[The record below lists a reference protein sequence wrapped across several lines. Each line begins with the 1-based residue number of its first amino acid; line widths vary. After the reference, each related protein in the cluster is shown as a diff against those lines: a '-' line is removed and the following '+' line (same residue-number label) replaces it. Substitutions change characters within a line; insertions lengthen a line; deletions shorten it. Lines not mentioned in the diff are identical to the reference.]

1 MKNLKSLILLLIFA
15 SCNLLYSQSIDV
27 ERVITTN
34 FPTLRAEFRVTD
46 ANGDE
51 VRNLNNTD
59 LELKDLGKLTQFSA
73 PTCPPDQARFSLI
86 LVFDASG
93 SMDKNISN
101 ESNSDPRRID
111 VIKNVA
117 RKFIDQLPEGQFEA
131 TLGFFTKTFYQF
143 DVKDFTT
150 DKDALKSDLNKYK
163 PGGGTNYNAAFLGY
177 RDNDEGGAFSLVK
190 KAQYKPVIIFMN
202 DGYHQE
208 NQQHLEFKTGT
219 IISKALA
226 SNTTIFSLSIGPTS
240 PDPNDTSL
248 DPNSKSK
255 LIDISNSTGGKY
267 YENLLNENQITDIY
281 NQILQ
286 SAKGFGT
293 PAPCYID
300 FESDCNDGEIEL
312 TYKGFALPVSD
323 TQIYTIA
330 DALKPNLDITNRT
343 FLEINPTLNQPKL
356 VDVTLKAEKNKLTIT
371 GFNAT
376 PANIFTVSDWGG
388 SAPPF
393 TLQKGETRNIKVRI
407 TPTNREFYPGLI
419 TFEGTGCSGLEM
431 KPRAGFIFAED
442 IVFANVNQGDQE
454 TKTFTQRFCN
464 LTDEPIKINSIAVTG
479 GADKNDFG
487 ITTKNPTLA
496 PGECLDIEA
505 SFRPSDQ
512 GDRVATYTVKTDKGD
527 FEAALKGGGAG
538 KPQIS
543 STAPKFADVNCTN
556 AKSSIIVVVK
566 NDGPVDLTISNIA
579 LQDATHFTYTG
590 PATLVIP
597 AKSSNNVAVTVDFT
611 PQAIGVQSTNL
622 VFTNDSDNNPYSV
635 KLEGEMLK
643 LDYSTSKINLDFGT
657 ICANPGQP
665 ITLELDLT
673 NLSGFGY
680 KVNAVSNIPQFK
692 TNLASYDISS
702 GTAKVIVSFEANAN
716 NTYNGTITFTSECG
730 NVVKVVNVVGRI
742 NSPEVADLTKVI
754 NAVVGSSQTN
764 QVDIINPNTA
774 PFDVVDAFV
783 GDLSGNPLPE
793 FSVSATAF
801 TVPGSDKYVL
811 DVTYTPNP
819 ANPVQISGLLY
830 LVVVDPCNVTLK
842 NIKIDGKPD
851 LSVAEL
857 VVNNSKDYIGNITMI
872 NTILTGAGT
881 FASSG
886 TDKVVFTLQYDNTLL
901 EPQGGTPISANE
913 VSYTITVPNPF
924 TGFVSFSM
932 PFKVLNGLPTTFTD
946 LIVTKVEALNN
957 ANEPT
962 AGVNVTN
969 GRFSLILADGKVE
982 TYNMAASPGD
992 EFEIILDIKDD
1003 DNNLDNILHKDLK
1016 VKLEYNF
1023 TVMQPKDGKF
1033 TILTGDRAEMD
1044 ITASIDYTDRRA
1056 KENQIQSTFGFVKI
1070 PMIAKLGNAQTSPVT
1085 IKSVEVLSDGVAE
1098 FALDTAT
1105 FTLTGICEE
1114 GGKLR
1119 LFTLSEL
1126 MPAINVLENP
1136 MQSNTE
1142 VTMTTVEKGTHTVT
1156 LLDVKG
1162 NKTIVDIRNVT
1173 MEGSYIISLQVDKL
1187 LTGSYFIMYETPT
1200 QKFFQKFII
1209 LK

>member
-1 MKNLKSLILLLIFA
+1 MKNLKSIILLLIFA
-15 SCNLLYSQSIDV
+15 SSNLLFSQSIDV

-34 FPTLRAEFRVTD
+34 FPTLRAEFRVKD

-59 LELKDLGKLTQFSA
+59 FELKDLGNIIPFTS

-93 SMDKNISN
+93 SMENNISN
-101 ESNSDPRRID
+101 ETKTPPIRID

-117 RKFIDQLPEGQFEA
+117 KKFIDQLPEGQFEA
-131 TLGFFTKTFYQF
+131 TLGFFTKTFRQF

-150 DKDALKSDLNKYK
+150 DKDALKADLNMYQ

-177 RDNDEGGAFSLVK
+177 RENDEGGAFALVK

-208 NQQHLEFKTGT
+208 NIQHNEFQTGT
-219 IISKALA
+219 IINKALA
-226 SNTTIFSLSIGPTS
+226 TNTTIFSLTIGPIGPN
-240 PDPNDTSL
+240 PDDSSL
-248 DPNSKSK
+248 DLNSKSK
-255 LIDISNSTGGKY
+255 LRDISNTTGGKY
-267 YENLLNENQITDIY
+267 FENLLNEGQIQDIY
-281 NQILQ
+281 SQILQ

-293 PAPCYID
+293 PAPCFID

-323 TQIYTIA
+323 TMVYTIA
-330 DALKPNLDITNRT
+330 DELKPNLDITSRT
-343 FLEINPTLNQPKL
+343 FLEINPTLNQPKV
-356 VDVTLKAEKNKLTIT
+356 VDVILKAEKNKLTIT

-407 TPTNREFYPGLI
+407 TPTNREFYPGTI

-454 TKTFTQRFCN
+454 TNTFTQKFCN
-464 LTDEPIKINSIAVTG
+464 LTDEPININSISVTG
-479 GADKNDFG
+479 GTNSTDFG
-487 ITTKNPTLA
+487 ITSQNTTLA

-505 SFRPSDQ
+505 TFRPSDQ
-512 GDRVATYTVKTDKGD
+512 GDREATYTVKTNKGE
-527 FEAALKGGGAG
+527 FVAALKGGGAG

-543 STAPKFADVNCTN
+543 ATAPKFADVNCTN
-556 AKSSIIVVVK
+556 AKSSIIVEVK

-590 PATLVIP
+590 PATLVVL
-597 AKSSNNVAVTVDFT
+597 AKSSNIIDVTVDFT

-635 KLEGEMLK
+635 LLEGEMLK
-643 LDYSTSKINLDFGT
+643 LDYSTSKTNLDFVT

-673 NLSGFGY
+673 NLSSFGY

-692 TNLASYDISS
+692 TNLPIYDLTS
-702 GTAKVIVSFEANAN
+702 GTSKVIVSFEATAN
-716 NTYNGTITFTSECG
+716 NTFNGIITFTSECG
-730 NVVKVVNVVGRI
+730 NVVKIINVVGRI
-742 NSPEVADLTKVI
+742 NSPEVVDLTTII

-783 GDLSGNPLPE
+783 GDLAGNPMPE
-793 FSVSATAF
+793 FSVGSTAF
-801 TVPGSDKYVL
+801 TVPGSDKFVL

-830 LVVVDPCNVTLK
+830 LVVVDPCDVTLK

-857 VVNNSKDYIGNITMI
+857 IVDNRKDYIGNITMI
-872 NTILTGAGT
+872 GAVLSGTGPFLT
-881 FASSG
+881 SG
-886 TDKVVFTLQYDNTLL
+886 TDKVVYTLQYDNTLL
-901 EPQGGTPISANE
+901 EPQSGTKISANE
-913 VSYTITVPNPF
+913 VSFTISLPSPTP
-924 TGFVSFSM
+924 GFIAVSSL
-932 PFKVLNGLPTTFTD
+932 FKVLNGLPTTFSD

-992 EFEIILDIKDD
+992 EFEIALDIKDD
-1003 DNNLDNILHKDLK
+1003 NNNLDKILHKDLR

-1033 TILTGDRAEMD
+1033 TILSADRAEMD
-1044 ITASIDYTDRRA
+1044 ITASIDYSKSP
-1056 KENQIQSTFGFVKI
+1056 KENQTQATLGFAKI

-1114 GGKLR
+1114 GGNLR

-1126 MPAINVLENP
+1126 MPSINVLENP

-1142 VTMTTVEKGTHTVT
+1142 VTMTTIEKGTHKVT

-1162 NKTIVDIRNVT
+1162 NKTIVDSRNVT
-1173 MEGSYIISLQVDKL
+1173 TEGSYIISLEVDKL
-1187 LTGSYFIMYETPT
+1187 LSGVYFIQYETPT
-1200 QKFFQKFII
+1200 QKFFEKFII